1 MKKEMNKNGVVTL
14 QIKLTRA
21 EHNKASRAK
30 GTEQTWVGFINE
42 YTELLLNK
50 KQEQRRQ

>member
-1 MKKEMNKNGVVTL
+1 MKNNEKQNGVVTL

-30 GTEQTWVGFINE
+30 GTEKTWACFIIDHAE
-42 YTELLLNK
+42 YLLK
-50 KQEQRRQ
+50 KRRE